1 MPLDAKEK
9 KKKACFLM
17 RDHGSCKHGDRCEY
31 SHEKGLVEAERK
43 KKKEADKAKG
53 GDSSAAASSSEKGK
67 GKGKGKKDKDKGG
80 DKGGGDKRQA
90 CKFWLTARGCDN
102 SCPHKHDKGAK
113 KRFLAEEFA
122 AILLSPP
129 CSSFSRA
136 TWANFRAAATS
147 TPLVAAKPQADSGL
161 ARAAGDPDRD
171 FLGQGEEG
179 LPVGILDPLPRT
191 PHIFEDQLKWHLE
204 NAPWEA
210 SLAASLGTQLRLGG
224 GTPGHREFFKAKFDE
239 DVEEGLMA
247 KAVTYHLRGA
257 GFPLD
262 MLLYADDLES
272 MGHGAKGRQGIPLS
286 YLFLAALGFPF
297 KWANVVGEVAS
308 VATVAADWR

>member
-1 MPLDAKEK
+1 MPGVQLSTTEQGLSLPKVRNSYNWTESAK
-9 KKKACFLM
+9 
-17 RDHGSCKHGDRCEY
+17 
-31 SHEKGLVEAERK
+31 
-43 KKKEADKAKG
+43 
-53 GDSSAAASSSEKGK
+53 
-67 GKGKGKKDKDKGG
+67 
-80 DKGGGDKRQA
+80 
-90 CKFWLTARGCDN
+90 
-102 SCPHKHDKGAK
+102 
-113 KRFLAEEFA
+113 EFA

-247 KAVTYHLRGA
+247 KVSLGEFQERCGESSWRMRLTTRCALSTTLRTESGSTA
-257 GFPLD
+257 GSGVVISAPP
-262 MLLYADDLES
+262 E
-272 MGHGAKGRQGIPLS
+272 HAKRS
-286 YLFLAALGFPF
+286 
-297 KWANVVGEVAS
+297 
-308 VATVAADWR
+308 TC